1 MAPDDGLLVVEA
13 RSSGQTRGGSDSM
26 QVCRMDFLRGASE
39 IELFTVLGVPRW
51 SSACG
56 SDDFRSRR

>member
-13 RSSGQTRGGSDSM
+13 RSSGQTRGGPDFHPR
-26 QVCRMDFLRGASE
+26 VCRFPGGASE
-39 IELFTVLGVPRW
+39 IEIFTVLGVPRW